1 MFSKKINEVIIEIN
15 YHQYSAYFYDKYGYK
30 TIWASRNKYK
40 SLKKSIKE
48 YFSKLNQNF
57 TIKKELS
64 N

>member
-1 MFSKKINEVIIEIN
+1 MANWNCRKLMKIVDT
-15 YHQYSAYFYDKYGYK
+15 HVTHDYDKYGYK